1 MNRATRRRRRQ
12 PAMVAPCIIINA
24 AFIVSSMCN
33 SSASALSSSSP
44 TTRYLNEMGR
54 LLRDDE
60 HHQPSPLSPPLPPNQ
75 ALVSP
80 SGRAMPDAAY
90 RGVIFDDVGPRQ
102 HNYHRP
108 SSFYDVYPMHGDD
121 TTLEATTDLGRKRFE
136 MPRPP
141 PRRRVNEEGLDDDEI
156 VLPDKQTNKPN
167 GEPPPR
173 KKDLFGAFNEHIEA
187 LGRKVQETFKIVDPT
202 PKTVSQSVSEWSH
215 IDDDDDGDDESGEE
229 EGDFS
234 FDYDRHRY
242 ELDVVEEAA
251 PELLARLN
259 EAVAAGH
266 DPILM
271 ASEESAAEEA
281 ALNLAVALEME
292 NNGRQ
297 RVTAATIAFADDTS
311 REQKPEKEA
320 RERELALQMAEFY
333 RRQIGWR
340 NGQPPTSITKSR
352 IIPKLPE
359 TNDPFE
365 LLGLDYRNPPENAAD
380 IRRAFLKMAKKYHP
394 DAVAADAT
402 PEQRERASLNFA
414 RINAAYQ
421 LLKEKQERMGDDYFA
436 TMLGGPMYEP
446 WNGRA
451 RPASFY
457 RGYDEDDYKSIFSG
471 HAYSARYGPG
481 HGKRQQ
487 QQPFRSQSGGGNHRN
502 NAYYNGE
509 SRNPFSRRNRQEVAD
524 NCHVSGKEF
533 PPFFTN

>member
-1 MNRATRRRRRQ
+1 
-12 PAMVAPCIIINA
+12 
-24 AFIVSSMCN
+24 
-33 SSASALSSSSP
+33 
-44 TTRYLNEMGR
+44 MGR
-54 LLRDDE
+54 LLRDDD
-60 HHQPSPLSPPLPPNQ
+60 HHQPSPLSPPQPPNQ
-75 ALVSP
+75 ARISP
-80 SGRAMPDAAY
+80 TGRTMPDAAY

-108 SSFYDVYPMHGDD
+108 SSFYDVYPMS
-121 TTLEATTDLGRKRFE
+121 RKRFE
-136 MPRPP
+136 IPRPP
-141 PRRRVNEEGLDDDEI
+141 PQCRDENPDLHQDERVFDDEI
-156 VLPDKQTNKPN
+156 ELSDKQTIKLN

-202 PKTVSQSVSEWSH
+202 PKTESQSVSEWRH
-215 IDDDDDGDDESGEE
+215 IDDDDVSGEE

-234 FDYDRHRY
+234 FDHDRQRY
-242 ELDVVEEAA
+242 ELDFVEETS

-446 WNGRA
+446 RNGRA
-451 RPASFY
+451 RSASFY

-471 HAYSARYGPG
+471 HAYSARYRPG
-481 HGKRQQ
+481 HGKRQ

-502 NAYYNGE
+502 NVYYNGE
-509 SRNPFSRRNRQEVAD
+509 SRNPFSRRNRQDVAD

>member
-1 MNRATRRRRRQ
+1 MNRDTRRRRRQ
-12 PAMVAPCIIINA
+12 PAVVAPCIIINA
-24 AFIVSSMCN
+24 AFIVSSICI
-33 SSASALSSSSP
+33 SSASALSSSP

-54 LLRDDE
+54 LLRHDD
-60 HHQPSPLSPPLPPNQ
+60 HHLQPSPPSLPPNE
-75 ALVSP
+75 ARISSP
-80 SGRAMPDAAY
+80 GRILPNAANH
-90 RGVIFDDVGPRQ
+90 GVIFDDVGPKQ

-108 SSFYDVYPMHGDD
+108 SSFYDVYPMHNDD
-121 TTLEATTDLGRKRFE
+121 NTLEVTTDLGRKRFE
-136 MPRPP
+136 MPQPP
-141 PRRRVNEEGLDDDEI
+141 PQRRVDEQIVVDEI
-156 VLPDKQTNKPN
+156 VLPDKRMSEQ
-167 GEPPPR
+167 PR

-202 PKTVSQSVSEWSH
+202 SKTVSQSVSEWSYK
-215 IDDDDDGDDESGEE
+215 DEDDENDDENGKKED
-229 EGDFS
+229 DFS
-234 FDYDRHRY
+234 FDYDRQHS
-242 ELDVVEEAA
+242 VEGAS
-251 PELLARLN
+251 PELLSRLN

-281 ALNLAVALEME
+281 ALNLAAAIEME
-292 NNGRQ
+292 NSGRQ
-297 RVTAATIAFADDTS
+297 RVNAATIAYMDDTS
-311 REQKPEKEA
+311 SHKQEPEKAA

-340 NGQPPTSITKSR
+340 NGQPPTSITKSK
-352 IIPKLPE
+352 IIPTLPE

-402 PEQRERASLNFA
+402 PEQRDRASLNFA

-421 LLKEKQERMGDDYFA
+421 LLKDKQERMGDDYFA
-436 TMLGGPMYEP
+436 TMFGGPMYEP
-446 WNGRA
+446 RNGRA

-481 HGKRQQ
+481 HGRRQ
-487 QQPFRSQSGGGNHRN
+487 QQPFRSQSGGNHRN
-502 NAYYNGE
+502 NAYSNGE

>member
-1 MNRATRRRRRQ
+1 
-12 PAMVAPCIIINA
+12 
-24 AFIVSSMCN
+24 
-33 SSASALSSSSP
+33 
-44 TTRYLNEMGR
+44 MGR
-54 LLRDDE
+54 LLED
-60 HHQPSPLSPPLPPNQ
+60 HPQPPPPLPPNE
-75 ALVSP
+75 ARVP
-80 SGRAMPDAAY
+80 PPGRILPNAANH
-90 RGVIFDDVGPRQ
+90 GVIFDDVGPKQ

-108 SSFYDVYPMHGDD
+108 SSFYDVYPMHIDD
-121 TTLEATTDLGRKRFE
+121 TTLEVTTDLSRKRFE
-136 MPRPP
+136 MPQPP
-141 PRRRVNEEGLDDDEI
+141 PQRRVDDQGVVDNI
-156 VLPDKQTNKPN
+156 VLPDKRTSEQ
-167 GEPPPR
+167 PR
-173 KKDLFGAFNEHIEA
+173 KKDLLGAFNEHIEA

-202 PKTVSQSVSEWSH
+202 SKTVSQSVSEWSYKDDYDEN
-215 IDDDDDGDDESGEE
+215 DDDENGKKED
-229 EGDFS
+229 DFS
-234 FDYDRHRY
+234 FDYDWQRY
-242 ELDVVEEAA
+242 ELDSVEEAS
-251 PELLARLN
+251 PELLSRLN

-281 ALNLAVALEME
+281 ALNLAAALEME

-297 RVTAATIAFADDTS
+297 RVNAATIAFMDDTS
-311 REQKPEKEA
+311 HKQEPEKAA

-402 PEQRERASLNFA
+402 SEQRDRASLNFA

-421 LLKEKQERMGDDYFA
+421 LLKDKQERMGDDYFA

-446 WNGRA
+446 RNGRA

-457 RGYDEDDYKSIFSG
+457 RGYNEDDYKSIFSG

-481 HGKRQQ
+481 HGRRQQQ
-487 QQPFRSQSGGGNHRN
+487 QQPFRSQSGGNHRN

>member
-1 MNRATRRRRRQ
+1 MH
-12 PAMVAPCIIINA
+12 
-24 AFIVSSMCN
+24 S
-33 SSASALSSSSP
+33 
-44 TTRYLNEMGR
+44 
-54 LLRDDE
+54 DD
-60 HHQPSPLSPPLPPNQ
+60 N
-75 ALVSP
+75 
-80 SGRAMPDAAY
+80 
-90 RGVIFDDVGPRQ
+90 
-102 HNYHRP
+102 
-108 SSFYDVYPMHGDD
+108 
-121 TTLEATTDLGRKRFE
+121 TLEVPIDLGRKRFE
-136 MPRPP
+136 MPQPP
-141 PRRRVNEEGLDDDEI
+141 PQRRVDEQIVVDEI
-156 VLPDKQTNKPN
+156 VLPDKQTS
-167 GEPPPR
+167 EQPR
-173 KKDLFGAFNEHIEA
+173 KTDLFGAFNEHIEA

-202 PKTVSQSVSEWSH
+202 SKTVSKSVSEWSH
-215 IDDDDDGDDESGEE
+215 NDDYEENDDDENGKTED
-229 EGDFS
+229 DFS
-234 FDYDRHRY
+234 FDYDRQRY
-242 ELDVVEEAA
+242 ELDSVDESS
-251 PELLARLN
+251 PELLSRLN

-281 ALNLAVALEME
+281 ALNLAAAIEME

-297 RVTAATIAFADDTS
+297 RVYAATIAYMDDTS
-311 REQKPEKEA
+311 SHKQEPEKAA

-352 IIPKLPE
+352 IIPTLPE

-402 PEQRERASLNFA
+402 PEQRDRASLNFA

-421 LLKEKQERMGDDYFA
+421 LLKDKQERMGDDYFA
-436 TMLGGPMYEP
+436 TMFGGPMYEP
-446 WNGRA
+446 RNGRA

-481 HGKRQQ
+481 HGRRQ
-487 QQPFRSQSGGGNHRN
+487 QQPFRSQSGGNHRN
-502 NAYYNGE
+502 NAYSKCE